1 MLYKKCYYLYKYIY
15 YNFCLFHHEDDEDD
29 EFECYHNYDE
39 KNIIYR

>member
-15 YNFCLFHHEDDEDD
+15 YNFCLFHHEDEDDEDD
-29 EFECYHNYDE
+29 NYDE